1 MFLNQE
7 NGIFYESTDTTAME
21 LSSGKYELQLAIL
34 FDCIGICRTEKEI
47 GLGQHCMQQN
57 SWIQVNYQGRLP
69 NVIFQFLSIL
79 GLKQL
84 RLKVMNSLWLKK
96 GRIGV
101 DTYSLVEPK
110 YLKT

>member
-1 MFLNQE
+1 M
-7 NGIFYESTDTTAME
+7 
-21 LSSGKYELQLAIL
+21 
-34 FDCIGICRTEKEI
+34 
-47 GLGQHCMQQN
+47 
-57 SWIQVNYQGRLP
+57 P